1 MSTQVAEVRGG
12 RAQTA
17 AQAAESEARPVDAE
31 AHSSSLLLLPDTA
44 LTEPGTE
51 IAAAVPEAIAAGTAA
66 RSADS
71 LVVPLRP
78 ELAPAVTQGD
88 RAPARLGAHGR
99 RVALTAVLSAAVAVI
114 AVGAIA
120 LLTAAPLAGA
130 GALAVL
136 ALAWAVMLD
145 AQSSR
150 PLDSARTLASR
161 PLMLV
166 GGGALLLAL
175 ARPFL
180 GEAVPS
186 AAALVVLPLAL
197 GAGGAVIVALGRMLH
212 PVRSVLVSAEPV
224 DPMAS
229 GLLEE
234 ETPVIVRDGD
244 ASLDDQVR
252 EVLERVEETGSEVVE
267 VRGAAPAELLTHL
280 SWELRRRGIPLK
292 LSFMAPGARRSRV
305 RVVSG
310 ARGAAVVIRPPRQ
323 PVPVRVAKRGFDIL
337 GSALLLVAL
346 SPLLIVVALAVR
358 LDDHGPVFYRQE
370 RVGKDGTPFHMFK
383 FRSMAVDADAR
394 LAELL
399 RAQQTDDKPLF
410 KIQND
415 PRLTRIGGFLRRYS
429 IDEIPQLLNVLGGS
443 MSLVGPRP
451 QRDAEV
457 ALYTG
462 SAFHRLGVVP
472 GMTGL
477 WQVSGRSALSWEQ
490 AQALDVR
497 YAHNWSLGMDLW
509 IMLRTVKAVVGKDG
523 AY

>member
-1 MSTQVAEVRGG
+1 MSANARGAE
-12 RAQTA
+12 
-17 AQAAESEARPVDAE
+17 
-31 AHSSSLLLLPDTA
+31 
-44 LTEPGTE
+44 
-51 IAAAVPEAIAAGTAA
+51 
-66 RSADS
+66 S

-78 ELAPAVTQGD
+78 ELAPAAPQAD
-88 RAPARLGAHGR
+88 RSPARLGAHGR
-99 RVALTAVLSAAVAVI
+99 RVALTAVLSLAVAVI
-114 AVGAIA
+114 TVGASA
-120 LLTAAPLAGA
+120 VMNSAPLAGA
-130 GALAVL
+130 ATLAVL
-136 ALAWAVMLD
+136 ALAWAVMMS

-150 PLDSARTLASR
+150 PLDSARTLAAR
-161 PLMLV
+161 PMLLV
-166 GGGALLLAL
+166 LGGALLLAL

-180 GEAVPS
+180 GEIVPS
-186 AAALVVLPLAL
+186 GPALLALTLAL
-197 GAGGAVIVALGRMLH
+197 GAGGAVIVALGRLLH
-212 PVRSVLVSAEPV
+212 PVRSVLVSTEPV

-234 ETPVIVRDGD
+234 ETPMLVGGETVPMDEQVQD
-244 ASLDDQVR
+244 VLD
-252 EVLERVEETGSEVVE
+252 RVEETGSEVVE
-267 VRGAAPAELLTHL
+267 VRGAAPAPLLTHL
-280 SWELRRRGIPLK
+280 SWELRGRGIPLK

-310 ARGAAVVIRPPRQ
+310 ARGASVVIRPPRQ
-323 PVPVRVAKRGFDIL
+323 PVPVRMAKRAFDIL
-337 GSALLLVAL
+337 GSALLLAAL
-346 SPLLIVVALAVR
+346 SPLLIAVSLAVR
-358 LDDHGPVFYRQE
+358 LDDHGPIFYRQE
-370 RVGKDGTPFHMFK
+370 RVGKDGRPFHMFK
-383 FRSMAVDADAR
+383 FRSMAVDADSK
-394 LAELL
+394 LAALL
-399 RAQQTDDKPLF
+399 REQQTDDKPLF

-451 QRDAEV
+451 QRDGEV

>member
-1 MSTQVAEVRGG
+1 MSMQVAEVRGN
-12 RAQTA
+12 RASA
-17 AQAAESEARPVDAE
+17 AGET
-31 AHSSSLLLLPDTA
+31 AHSAADVEERASSLLLLPDTGFA
-44 LTEPGTE
+44 EPGTE
-51 IAAAVPEAIAAGTAA
+51 IAASASA
-66 RSADS
+66 RSAES

-78 ELAPAVTQGD
+78 ELAPAAPHAD
-88 RAPARLGAHGR
+88 PSPARLGAHGR
-99 RVALTAVLSAAVAVI
+99 RVALTAVLSLAVAVI
-114 AVGAIA
+114 TVGASA
-120 LLTAAPLAGA
+120 LMTAAPLAAA
-130 GALAVL
+130 GTLAVL
-136 ALAWAVMLD
+136 ALAWAVMMS

-150 PLDSARTLASR
+150 PLDSARADATR
-161 PLMLV
+161 PLLLV
-166 GGGALLLAL
+166 VLGALLLAL
-175 ARPFL
+175 SRPFL
-180 GEAVPS
+180 GEIVPS
-186 AAALVVLPLAL
+186 GPALLALALTL
-197 GAGGAVIVALGRMLH
+197 GAGGAVIVGLGRVLH
-212 PVRSVLVSAEPV
+212 PVRSVLVSTEPV

-234 ETPVIVRDGD
+234 ETAVLVGGEAAPMDEQVQDV
-244 ASLDDQVR
+244 LD
-252 EVLERVEETGSEVVE
+252 RVEETGSEVVE
-267 VRGAAPAELLTHL
+267 VRGAAPAQLLTHL
-280 SWELRRRGIPLK
+280 SWELRGRGIPLK

-310 ARGAAVVIRPPRQ
+310 ARGASVVIRPPRQ
-323 PVPVRVAKRGFDIL
+323 PVPVRMAKRGFDIL
-337 GSALLLVAL
+337 GSALLLAAL
-346 SPLLIVVALAVR
+346 SPLLIVVSLAVR
-358 LDDHGPVFYRQE
+358 LDDHGPIFYRQE
-370 RVGKDGTPFHMFK
+370 RVGKDGKPFRMFK
-383 FRSMAVDADAR
+383 FRSMAVDADAK
-394 LAELL
+394 LAALL
-399 RAQQTDDKPLF
+399 REQQTDDKPLF

-451 QRDAEV
+451 QRDGEV

-509 IMLRTVKAVVGKDG
+509 IMLRTVKAVIGKDG

>member
-1 MSTQVAEVRGG
+1 MSTQVAEVRGN
-12 RAQTA
+12 RAHAASETA
-17 AQAAESEARPVDAE
+17 QSPVDVEERA
-31 AHSSSLLLLPDTA
+31 SSLLLLPDTGFA
-44 LTEPGTE
+44 EPGTE
-51 IAAAVPEAIAAGTAA
+51 IAASASA
-66 RSADS
+66 RSAES

-78 ELAPAVTQGD
+78 ELAPAAPHAD
-88 RAPARLGAHGR
+88 RSPARLGAHGR
-99 RVALTAVLSAAVAVI
+99 RVALTVVLSLAVAVI
-114 AVGAIA
+114 TVGASA
-120 LLTAAPLAGA
+120 VMTAAPLAGA
-130 GALAVL
+130 APLAVL
-136 ALAWAVMLD
+136 ALAWAVMMS

-150 PLDSARTLASR
+150 PLDSARTLAAR
-161 PLMLV
+161 PLLLV
-166 GGGALLLAL
+166 LGGALLLAL

-180 GEAVPS
+180 GEIVPS
-186 AAALVVLPLAL
+186 GPALLVLTLAL
-197 GAGGAVIVALGRMLH
+197 GAGGAVIVALGRLLH
-212 PVRSVLVSAEPV
+212 PVRSVLVSTEPV
-224 DPMAS
+224 DAMAS
-229 GLLEE
+229 GFLEE
-234 ETPVIVRDGD
+234 EAAVVVGDGSVPMD
-244 ASLDDQVR
+244 EQVQDVLD
-252 EVLERVEETGSEVVE
+252 RVEETGSEVVE
-267 VRGAAPAELLTHL
+267 VRGAAPAQLLTHL
-280 SWELRRRGIPLK
+280 SWELRGRGIPLK

-310 ARGAAVVIRPPRQ
+310 AHGASVVIRPPRQ
-323 PVPVRVAKRGFDIL
+323 PVPVRMAKRAFDIL
-337 GSALLLVAL
+337 GSALLLAAL
-346 SPLLIVVALAVR
+346 SPLLIAVSFAVR
-358 LDDHGPVFYRQE
+358 LDDHGPIFYRQE
-370 RVGKDGTPFHMFK
+370 RVGKDGRPFHMFK
-383 FRSMAVDADAR
+383 FRSMAVDADAK

-399 RAQQTDDKPLF
+399 REQQTDDKPLF

-451 QRDAEV
+451 QRDGEV